1 MPIPSIP
8 EAGTLTTR
16 FDWNDLRYFLAVAQQ
31 GTLTGAARR
40 LGTDHATV
48 SRRVA
53 ALERAI
59 GAKLFERAPQG
70 YFLTLSG
77 ERLLAHAEAMEA
89 QATAATEELGRPEV
103 GVTGT
108 VRINSLE
115 GFGNVFLAPRIGRF
129 AEKHPQ
135 LRLELVTI
143 QQIVALSK
151 REGDVAIGLAP
162 PKESRF
168 VTTRLVDYDLGLYAA
183 PSYLARHAPIVGRA
197 DLERHAFVGYVDDLV
212 FTRGL
217 DYLDE
222 VLPGLKARIQSSS
235 LTAQMTIT
243 EQGHGICVLP
253 RFMAA
258 GRPGLAPVLSQEV
271 RLTRSYWLFTH
282 ADIADTARVRTVR
295 RFIQDEIAAS
305 RDCFTAAEERDGD
318 HSSPHSPQ

>member
-1 MPIPSIP
+1 MN
-8 EAGTLTTR
+8 TR

-53 ALERAI
+53 ALERAM

-89 QATAATEELGRPEV
+89 QATAATEQLGRPEV
-103 GVTGT
+103 GITGT

-129 AEKHPQ
+129 AETHPQ

-168 VTTRLVDYDLGLYAA
+168 VTSRLTDYDLGLYAA
-183 PSYLARHAPIVGRA
+183 PAYVAARDPIRRRA
-197 DLERHAFVGYVDDLV
+197 DLTGHAFVGYVDDLV

-235 LTAQMTIT
+235 LSAQMTIT

-253 RFMAA
+253 TFMAR
-258 GRPGLAPVLSQEV
+258 GRPGLVPILGDEV

-282 ADIADTARVRTVR
+282 ADLADTARVRTVT
-295 RFIQDEIAAS
+295 RFIQEEIHAD
-305 RDCFTAAEERDGD
+305 RDLFVADRRRGADAQS
-318 HSSPHSPQ
+318 SSPHSPQ

>member
-1 MPIPSIP
+1 M
-8 EAGTLTTR
+8 ADR

-77 ERLLAHAEAMEA
+77 ERLLGHAEAMEA
-89 QATAATEELGRPEV
+89 QATAATEGLGRPEV
-103 GVTGT
+103 GITGT
-108 VRINSLE
+108 VRINTLE
-115 GFGNVFLAPRIGRF
+115 GFGNFFLAPRIGRF
-129 AEKHPQ
+129 AAKHPQ
-135 LRLELVTI
+135 LRLELVMI

-162 PKESRF
+162 PKETRF
-168 VTTRLVDYDLGLYAA
+168 VTTRLADYELALYAA
-183 PSYLARHAPIVGRA
+183 PGYLARHPPVRTRS
-197 DLERHAFVGYVDDLV
+197 DLTSHAFVGYVDDLV

-222 VLPGLKARIQSSS
+222 ILPGLKARIQSSS
-235 LTAQMTIT
+235 LSTQLAIT
-243 EQGHGICVLP
+243 ELGHGICVLP
-253 RFMAA
+253 TFMAA
-258 GRPGLAPVLSQEV
+258 GRPGLTPVLPEDV
-271 RLTRSYWLFTH
+271 RLSRSYWLFTH
-282 ADIADTARVRTVR
+282 RDLADTARVRTVM
-295 RFIQDEIAAS
+295 RFIQDEIAADS
-305 RDCFTAAEERDGD
+305 GGFFIPARRGADQ
-318 HSSPHSPQ
+318 P

>member
-1 MPIPSIP
+1 M
-8 EAGTLTTR
+8 THR

-103 GVTGT
+103 GITGT

-168 VTTRLVDYDLGLYAA
+168 VTTRLTDYDLALYAA
-183 PSYLARHAPIVGRA
+183 PSYLARHAPITSRA
-197 DLERHAFVGYVDDLV
+197 ELERHAFVGYVDDLV

-253 RFMAA
+253 SFMAA
-258 GRPGLAPVLSQEV
+258 GRPGLEPVLPEEV

-282 ADIADTARVRTVR
+282 ADLADTARVRTVT
-295 RFIQDEIAAS
+295 RFVQDEIAAN
-305 RDCFTAAEERDGD
+305 RDCFLSGRDRED
-318 HSSPHSPQ
+318 QPTSAHSPQ

>member
-1 MPIPSIP
+1 MN
-8 EAGTLTTR
+8 TR

-53 ALERAI
+53 ALERAM

-103 GVTGT
+103 GITGT

-168 VTTRLVDYDLGLYAA
+168 VTTRLTDYELALFAA
-183 PSYLARHAPIVGRA
+183 PAYLARHPPIRRRS
-197 DLERHAFVGYVDDLV
+197 DLVHHAFVGYVDDLV

-235 LTAQMTIT
+235 LTAQMSIA
-243 EQGHGICVLP
+243 EHGHGICVLP
-253 RFMAA
+253 IFMAA
-258 GRPGLAPVLSQEV
+258 GHDGLVPVLPEEV
-271 RLTRSYWLFTH
+271 RLVRNYWLFTH
-282 ADIADTARVRTVR
+282 ADLADTARVRTVT
-295 RFIQDEIAAS
+295 RFIQEEIAAAHG
-305 RDCFTAAEERDGD
+305 CFVAEKMRPGD
-318 HSSPHSPQ
+318 QSSEQSPQ

>member
-1 MPIPSIP
+1 M
-8 EAGTLTTR
+8 TTR

-89 QATAATEELGRPEV
+89 QATAATEQLGRPEV
-103 GVTGT
+103 GITGT

-129 AEKHPQ
+129 AANHPQ

-168 VTTRLVDYDLGLYAA
+168 VTTRLTDYDLGLFAA
-183 PSYLARHAPIVGRA
+183 PSYLAQSPPIRARA
-197 DLERHAFVGYVDDLV
+197 DLEAHAFVGYVDDLV

-222 VLPGLKARIQSSS
+222 VVPGLKARIQSSS
-235 LTAQMTIT
+235 LAAQMAIT

-253 RFMAA
+253 VFMAA
-258 GRPGLAPVLSQEV
+258 GRPGLVPVLRDEI

-282 ADIADTARVRTVR
+282 ADLADTARVRTVT
-295 RFIQDEIAAS
+295 RFIQDEIAAN
-305 RDCFTAAEERDGD
+305 RKCFVGD
-318 HSSPHSPQ
+318 EPCDAQSSPHSPQ

>member
-1 MPIPSIP
+1 M
-8 EAGTLTTR
+8 TTR

-115 GFGNVFLAPRIGRF
+115 GFGNIFLAPRIGRF

-168 VTTRLVDYDLGLYAA
+168 VTTRLTDYDLALYAA
-183 PSYLARHAPIVGRA
+183 PAYLARHPPIRRRN
-197 DLERHAFVGYVDDLV
+197 DLEHHAFVGYVDDLV

-243 EQGHGICVLP
+243 EHGHGICVLP
-253 RFMAA
+253 SFMAA
-258 GRPGLAPVLSQEV
+258 ERPGLVPVLPEEV

-282 ADIADTARVRTVR
+282 ADLADTARVRTVT
-295 RFIQDEIAAS
+295 RFIQEEIAAN
-305 RDCFTAAEERDGD
+305 RECFLGD
-318 HSSPHSPQ
+318 RTGGAQTGSAQPPQ

>member
-1 MPIPSIP
+1 MT
-8 EAGTLTTR
+8 AR

-48 SRRVA
+48 SRRVG

-103 GVTGT
+103 GIAGT

-115 GFGNVFLAPRIGRF
+115 GFGNVFLAPRVGRF

-151 REGDVAIGLAP
+151 REGDVAVGLAP

-168 VTTRLVDYDLGLYAA
+168 VTTKLTDYDLGLWASPA
-183 PSYLARHAPIVGRA
+183 YLARRPPILKRA
-197 DLERHAFVGYVDDLV
+197 DLEGHAFVGYVDDLV

-235 LTAQMTIT
+235 LTAQMAIT
-243 EQGHGICVLP
+243 EQGYGICVLP
-253 RFMAA
+253 RFMAH
-258 GRPGLAPVLSQEV
+258 GRPGLVPILAEEV
-271 RLTRSYWLFTH
+271 RISRSYWLFTH
-282 ADIADTARVRTVR
+282 GDLADTARVRTVT
-295 RFIQDEIAAS
+295 RFIQEEIAAEHGLFVDD
-305 RDCFTAAEERDGD
+305 RRRRADQETQ
-318 HSSPHSPQ
+318 SPQ